1 MGLKD
6 MLFGKKE
13 DANKVAYRDE
23 VKKAVADGK
32 LTPEKVKHLEKLKNE
47 LEVGAAAQDFTMVR
61 REQYQTAAGAIMAQ
75 GKLTEAEEKELQRIQ
90 AFLGLKD
97 QQIAQ
102 TKVELG
108 RLRMLT
114 EMRAGKFPEISAQN
128 IVMRG
133 IRLAEG
139 EIAHWAEIA
148 IGLDANESGGPPAV
162 GGVKL
167 TPLAGY
173 VPGTALSHVLPLK
186 GAVPATEGHLILTSL
201 RIIMKGQDKVT
212 AFTYDKPDEIHLFKD
227 GMRLRMGGGKAF
239 LFKFRSVENFDF
251 IGLVASKGLNPKKFG
266 PGGDATQS
274 LNFV

>member
-47 LEVGAAAQDFTMVR
+47 LDVGAAAQDFTMVR
-61 REQYQTAAGAIMAQ
+61 REQYQTAADAMMAQ
-75 GKLTEAEEKELQRIQ
+75 GKLTEAEEKELQRVQ

-114 EMRAGKFPEISAQN
+114 DMRSGKFPEISSAN
-128 IVMRG
+128 VLMRG
-133 IRLAEG
+133 LKLAEG
-139 EIAHWAEIA
+139 EVAHWGEIA
-148 IGLDANESGGPPAV
+148 IMLEGEDTGGSVGAGLKLMPNMAYQPGSV
-162 GGVKL
+162 GTSMV
-167 TPLAGY
+167 
-173 VPGTALSHVLPLK
+173 PLK
-186 GAVPATEGHLILTSL
+186 GATPMDEGHLIMTSL
-201 RIIMKGQDKVT
+201 RLIMKGQTKVT
-212 AFTYDKPDEIHLFKD
+212 AFTYDKPEEINLYKD
-227 GMRLRMGGGKAF
+227 GVRLRLGKGRAV
-239 LFKFRSVENFDF
+239 LFKFRSLESADF
-251 IGLVASKGLNPKKFG
+251 IGLLMAKGLNPKKFG

-274 LNFV
+274 LDFV

>member
-47 LEVGAAAQDFTMVR
+47 LDVGAAAQDFTMVR
-61 REQYQTAAGAIMAQ
+61 REQYQTAADAMMAQ
-75 GKLTEAEEKELQRIQ
+75 GKLTEAEEKELQRVQ

-114 EMRAGKFPEISAQN
+114 DMRSGKFPEISPAN
-128 IVMRG
+128 VLMRG
-133 IRLAEG
+133 LKLAEG
-139 EIAHWAEIA
+139 EVAHWGEIA
-148 IGLDANESGGPPAV
+148 IMLEGEDTGGSVGAGLKLMPNMAYQPGSV
-162 GGVKL
+162 GTSMV
-167 TPLAGY
+167 
-173 VPGTALSHVLPLK
+173 PLK
-186 GAVPATEGHLILTSL
+186 GAAPMDEGHLIMTSL
-201 RIIMKGQDKVT
+201 RLIMKGQTKVT
-212 AFTYDKPDEIHLFKD
+212 AFTYDKPEEISLYKD
-227 GMRLRMGGGKAF
+227 GVRLRLGKGRAV
-239 LFKFRSVENFDF
+239 LFKFRSLESADF
-251 IGLVASKGLNPKKFG
+251 IGLLMAKGLNPKKFG

-274 LNFV
+274 LDFV

>member
-47 LEVGAAAQDFTMVR
+47 LDVGAAAQDFTMVR
-61 REQYQTAAGAIMAQ
+61 REQYQTAADAMMAQ
-75 GKLTEAEEKELQRIQ
+75 GKLTEAEEKELQRVQ

-114 EMRAGKFPEISAQN
+114 DMRSGKFPEISPAN
-128 IVMRG
+128 VLMRG
-133 IRLAEG
+133 LKLAEG
-139 EIAHWAEIA
+139 EVAHWGEIA
-148 IGLDANESGGPPAV
+148 IMLEGEDTGGSVGAGLKLMPNMAYQPGSV
-162 GGVKL
+162 GTSMV
-167 TPLAGY
+167 
-173 VPGTALSHVLPLK
+173 PLK
-186 GAVPATEGHLILTSL
+186 GAAPMDEGHLIMTSL
-201 RIIMKGQDKVT
+201 RLIMKGQSKVT
-212 AFTYDKPDEIHLFKD
+212 AFTYDKPEEISLYKD
-227 GMRLRMGGGKAF
+227 GVRLRLGKGRAV
-239 LFKFRSVENFDF
+239 LFKFRSLESADF
-251 IGLVASKGLNPKKFG
+251 IGLLMAKGLNPKKFG

-274 LNFV
+274 LDFV

>member
-61 REQYQTAAGAIMAQ
+61 REQYQTAADAMMAQ
-75 GKLTEAEEKELQRIQ
+75 GKLTETEEKELQRIQ

-114 EMRAGKFPEISAQN
+114 DMRAGKFPEISSAN
-128 IVMRG
+128 VLMRG
-133 IRLAEG
+133 LKLAEG
-139 EIAHWAEIA
+139 EVAHWGEIA
-148 IGLDANESGGPPAV
+148 IMLEGEDAGGSVGAGLKLLPNMAYQPGSV
-162 GGVKL
+162 GTSMV
-167 TPLAGY
+167 
-173 VPGTALSHVLPLK
+173 PLK
-186 GAVPATEGHLILTSL
+186 GATPMDEGHLIMTSL
-201 RIIMKGQDKVT
+201 RLIMKGQSKVT
-212 AFTYDKPDEIHLFKD
+212 AFTYDKPEEINLYKD
-227 GMRLRMGGGKAF
+227 GVRLRLGKGRAV
-239 LFKFRSVENFDF
+239 LFKFRSLESADF
-251 IGLVASKGLNPKKFG
+251 IGLLMAKGLNPTKFG

>member
-47 LEVGAAAQDFTMVR
+47 LDVGAAAQDFTMVR
-61 REQYQTAAGAIMAQ
+61 REQYQTAADAMMAQ
-75 GKLTEAEEKELQRIQ
+75 GKLSEAEEKELQRVQ

-114 EMRAGKFPEISAQN
+114 DMRAGKFPEISSAN
-128 IVMRG
+128 VLMRG
-133 IRLAEG
+133 LKLAEG
-139 EIAHWAEIA
+139 EVAHWGEIA
-148 IGLDANESGGPPAV
+148 IMLEGEDTGGSVGAGLKLMPNMAYQPGSV
-162 GGVKL
+162 GTSMV
-167 TPLAGY
+167 
-173 VPGTALSHVLPLK
+173 PLK
-186 GAVPATEGHLILTSL
+186 GATPMDEGHLIMTSL
-201 RIIMKGQDKVT
+201 RLIMKGQTKVT
-212 AFTYDKPDEIHLFKD
+212 AFTYDKPEEINLYKD
-227 GMRLRMGGGKAF
+227 GVRLRLGKGRAV
-239 LFKFRSVENFDF
+239 LFKFRSLESADF
-251 IGLVASKGLNPKKFG
+251 IGLLMAKGLNPKKFG

-274 LNFV
+274 LDFV

>member
-47 LEVGAAAQDFTMVR
+47 LDVGAAAQDFTMVR
-61 REQYQTAAGAIMAQ
+61 REQYQTAADAMMAQ
-75 GKLTEAEEKELQRIQ
+75 GKLTEAEEKELQRVQ

-114 EMRAGKFPEISAQN
+114 DMRAGKFPEISSAN
-128 IVMRG
+128 VLMRG
-133 IRLAEG
+133 LKLAEG
-139 EIAHWAEIA
+139 EVAHWGEIA
-148 IGLDANESGGPPAV
+148 IMLEGEDTGGSVGAGLKLMPNMAYQPGSV
-162 GGVKL
+162 GTSMV
-167 TPLAGY
+167 
-173 VPGTALSHVLPLK
+173 PLK
-186 GAVPATEGHLILTSL
+186 GATPMDEGHLIMTSL
-201 RIIMKGQDKVT
+201 RLIMKGQNKVT
-212 AFTYDKPDEIHLFKD
+212 AFTYDKPEEISLYKD
-227 GMRLRMGGGKAF
+227 GVRLRLGKGRAV
-239 LFKFRSVENFDF
+239 LFKFRSLESADF
-251 IGLVASKGLNPKKFG
+251 IGLLMAKGLNPKKFG

-274 LNFV
+274 LDFV

>member
-32 LTPEKVKHLEKLKNE
+32 LTPEKVKHLEKLKNQ
-47 LEVGAAAQDFTMVR
+47 LDVGAAAQDFTMVR
-61 REQYQTAAGAIMAQ
+61 REQYQTAADAMMAQ
-75 GKLTEAEEKELQRIQ
+75 GKLTETEEKELQRIQ

-114 EMRAGKFPEISAQN
+114 DMRAGKFPEISSAN
-128 IVMRG
+128 VLMRG
-133 IRLAEG
+133 LKLAEG
-139 EIAHWAEIA
+139 EVAHWGEIA
-148 IGLDANESGGPPAV
+148 IMLEGEDAGGSV
-162 GGVKL
+162 GAGVKL
-167 TPLAGY
+167 LPNMAY
-173 VPGTALSHVLPLK
+173 QPGSVGTSMVPLK
-186 GAVPATEGHLILTSL
+186 GATPMDEGHLIMTSL
-201 RIIMKGQDKVT
+201 RLVMKGQTKVT
-212 AFTYDKPDEIHLFKD
+212 AFTYDKPEEINLYKD
-227 GMRLRMGGGKAF
+227 GVRLRLGKGRAV
-239 LFKFRSVENFDF
+239 LFKFRSLESADF
-251 IGLVASKGLNPKKFG
+251 IGLLMAKGLNPAKFG

>member
-32 LTPEKVKHLEKLKNE
+32 LTPEKVKRLEKLKNE
-47 LEVGAAAQDFTMVR
+47 LDVGAAAQDFTMVR
-61 REQYQTAAGAIMAQ
+61 REQYQTAADAMMAQ
-75 GKLTEAEEKELQRIQ
+75 GKLSEAEEKELQRVQ

-114 EMRAGKFPEISAQN
+114 DMRAGKFPEISSAN
-128 IVMRG
+128 VLMRG
-133 IRLAEG
+133 LKLAEG
-139 EIAHWAEIA
+139 EVAHWGEIA
-148 IGLDANESGGPPAV
+148 IMLEGEDTGGSVGAGLKLMPNMAYQPGSV
-162 GGVKL
+162 GTSMV
-167 TPLAGY
+167 
-173 VPGTALSHVLPLK
+173 PLK
-186 GAVPATEGHLILTSL
+186 GATPMDEGHLIMTSL
-201 RIIMKGQDKVT
+201 RLIMKGQTKVT
-212 AFTYDKPDEIHLFKD
+212 AFTYDKPEEINLYKD
-227 GMRLRMGGGKAF
+227 GVRLRLGKGRAV
-239 LFKFRSVENFDF
+239 LFKFRSLESADF
-251 IGLVASKGLNPKKFG
+251 IGLLMAKGLNPKKFG

-274 LNFV
+274 LDFV

>member
-47 LEVGAAAQDFTMVR
+47 LDVGAAAQDFTMVR
-61 REQYQTAAGAIMAQ
+61 REQYQTAADAMMAQ
-75 GKLTEAEEKELQRIQ
+75 GKLTEAEEKELQRVQ

-114 EMRAGKFPEISAQN
+114 DMRSGKFPEISPAN
-128 IVMRG
+128 VLMRG
-133 IRLAEG
+133 LKLAEG
-139 EIAHWAEIA
+139 EVAHWGEIA
-148 IGLDANESGGPPAV
+148 IMLEGEDAGGSVGAGLKLMPNMAYQPGSV
-162 GGVKL
+162 GTSMV
-167 TPLAGY
+167 
-173 VPGTALSHVLPLK
+173 PLK
-186 GAVPATEGHLILTSL
+186 GATPMDEGHLIMTSL
-201 RIIMKGQDKVT
+201 RLIMKGQTKVT
-212 AFTYDKPDEIHLFKD
+212 AFTYDKPEEISLYKD
-227 GMRLRMGGGKAF
+227 GVRLRLGKGRAV
-239 LFKFRSVENFDF
+239 LFKFRSLESADF
-251 IGLVASKGLNPKKFG
+251 IGLLMAKGLNPSKFG

>member
-47 LEVGAAAQDFTMVR
+47 LDVGAAAQDFTMVR
-61 REQYQTAAGAIMAQ
+61 REQYQTAADAMMAQ
-75 GKLTEAEEKELQRIQ
+75 GKLTEAEEKELQRVQ

-114 EMRAGKFPEISAQN
+114 DMRSGKFPEISPAN
-128 IVMRG
+128 VLMRG
-133 IRLAEG
+133 LKLAEG
-139 EIAHWAEIA
+139 EVAHWGEIA
-148 IGLDANESGGPPAV
+148 IMLEGEDAGGSVGAGLKLMPNMAYQPGSV
-162 GGVKL
+162 GTSMV
-167 TPLAGY
+167 
-173 VPGTALSHVLPLK
+173 PLK
-186 GAVPATEGHLILTSL
+186 GATPMDEGHLIMTSL
-201 RIIMKGQDKVT
+201 RLIMKGQTKVT
-212 AFTYDKPDEIHLFKD
+212 AFTYDKPEEISLYKD
-227 GMRLRMGGGKAF
+227 GVRLRLGKGRAV
-239 LFKFRSVENFDF
+239 LFKFRSLESADF
-251 IGLVASKGLNPKKFG
+251 IGLLMAKGLNPTKFG

-274 LNFV
+274 LDFV